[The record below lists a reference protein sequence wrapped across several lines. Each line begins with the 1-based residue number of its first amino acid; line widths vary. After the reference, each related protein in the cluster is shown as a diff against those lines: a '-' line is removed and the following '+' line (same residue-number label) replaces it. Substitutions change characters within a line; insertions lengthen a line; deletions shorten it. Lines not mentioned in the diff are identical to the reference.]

1 MAARIR
7 PLENPEGEVAELLV
21 KTGSGAGP
29 PLNIFATL
37 AHHPLLLRR
46 FNALGGVFIQFNK
59 VPSRE
64 REIVIL
70 RVGWRC
76 GAVYEFGQHT
86 RIGRQE
92 GLTEAEILALATEGH
107 AGWSG
112 PDQALIAMADE
123 LCADNRVGDR
133 TWAALAGTWS
143 EPDLIELLLLAGFYR
158 MASGFL
164 NSVGVEL
171 EPGTP
176 GWPVRNT

>member
-1 MAARIR
+1 
-7 PLENPEGEVAELLV
+7 LENPEGEAAELLA
-21 KTGSGAGP
+21 KTNPGAGP

-37 AHHPLLLRR
+37 AHHPLLFRR
-46 FNALGGVFIQFNK
+46 FNALGGVFLQFNK
-59 VPSRE
+59 VPARE

-86 RIGRQE
+86 RIGRRA
-92 GLTEAEILALATEGH
+92 GLTEPEIKALTSEGH

-112 PDQALIAMADE
+112 PDQALVAMADE
-123 LCADNRVGDR
+123 LCAHDRVSDR

-143 EPDLIELLLLAGFYR
+143 EPELIELLLLAGFYR
-158 MASGFL
+158 MVSGFL

-176 GWPVRNT
+176 GWPEGNT